1 MTADEIAAALNVAPS
16 AIRIVEPDR
25 FYKGMIEVKTGGRCI
40 SACITEAGIPAAV
53 EAIKAMARCDGLD
66 QIQLVIRSL

>member
-1 MTADEIAAALNVAPS
+1 MPTCLEVAPS

-53 EAIKAMARCDGLD
+53 EAIKALLGGRVA
-66 QIQLVIRSL
+66 